1 MDYQKKPVNIKG
13 WEMYQVDTDGNV
25 YGQNGKI
32 LRYSINYRGYC
43 TINFNHNHKRKGFA
57 VHTLVARTFIKND
70 DVSRTQVNHK
80 NGIKTDNRVDNLEWV
95 TPKENVRHSREV
107 LGFDNSSANNT
118 QSKPIKGFDKNTGEL
133 KYKFLSLADAARL
146 FVQPGSN
153 YRYIQNS
160 ISRVLNDTRKSYKNC
175 VWEYDDVLE
184 GHREQT

>member
-1 MDYQKKPVNIKG
+1 MDYQKKPVDIKG

-43 TINFNHNHKRKGFA
+43 IVNFNHNHKRKGFA

-133 KYKFLSLADAARL
+133 KYKFLSLADAARF

-175 VWEYDDVLE
+175 VWKYDDVLE

>member
-1 MDYQKKPVNIKG
+1 MLELNVNIKNN
-13 WEMYQVDTDGNV
+13 ETSYP
-25 YGQNGKI
+25 I
-32 LRYSINYRGYC
+32 I
-43 TINFNHNHKRKGFA
+43 
-57 VHTLVARTFIKND
+57 IKND
-70 DVSRTQVNHK
+70 DISRTQVNHK
-80 NGIKTDNRVDNLEWV
+80 NGVKTDNRVDNLEWV

-133 KYKFLSLADAARL
+133 KYKFLSLADAARF

-160 ISRVLNDTRKSYKNC
+160 ISRVLNDTRRSYKNC
-175 VWEYDDVLE
+175 VWKYDDVLE